1 MVILRRRDTLIF
13 IDFIKQ
19 HIKIVAIVLIAIF
32 AAIGLYLGVSHIM
45 TPQKEDTSKKPHS
58 IETKTTQKLSTS
70 IQYVPKAL
78 VQNESGAWVQEDT
91 DVELNQA
98 KPQVSVKVNGKTT
111 KFDLQSNETQK
122 FQNGKLQV
130 DQTNTINFD
139 VKVPDRHELNVYG
152 YAKAS
157 SSGSQPQ
164 SGIGVEKH
172 NGRFHYGVEKD
183 LTGSDKDT
191 RAFARYDLVKLYT
204 N

>member
-1 MVILRRRDTLIF
+1 MIF
-13 IDFIKQ
+13 IEFIKQ
-19 HIKIVAIVLIAIF
+19 HIKLVAIVLIVIITS
-32 AAIGLYLGVSHIM
+32 IGLYFLVSGMI
-45 TPQKEDTSKKPHS
+45 TPKEEDTSKKPHS

-70 IQYVPKAL
+70 IQYVPKAM
-78 VQNESGAWVQEDT
+78 VQNDSGAWVQEDT

-152 YAKAS
+152 YVKVS

-164 SGIGVEKH
+164 AGIGVEKH

-183 LTGSDKDT
+183 LTGSNKDT
-191 RAFARYDLVKLYT
+191 KAFARYDIVKLYT

>member
-1 MVILRRRDTLIF
+1 MF
-13 IDFIKQ
+13 IIEFLKQ
-19 HIKIVAIVLIAIF
+19 HIKIVAIVMIAIF
-32 AAIGLYLGVSHIM
+32 AAIGLYFLVSGMI
-45 TPQKEDTSKKPHS
+45 TPKGEDTSKKTHS

-70 IQYVPKAL
+70 IQYVPKAM

-152 YAKAS
+152 YVKAS

-172 NGRFHYGVEKD
+172 NGRFHYGVEKG
-183 LTGSDKDT
+183 LTGDTKDT
-191 RAFARYDLVKLYT
+191 KAFARYDIVKLYT